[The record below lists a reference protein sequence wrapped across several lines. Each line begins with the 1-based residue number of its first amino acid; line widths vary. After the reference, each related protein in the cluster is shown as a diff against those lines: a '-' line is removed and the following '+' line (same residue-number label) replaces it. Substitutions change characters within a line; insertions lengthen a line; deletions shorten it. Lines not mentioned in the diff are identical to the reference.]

1 MAIVIV
7 GMLDEREEALTVMK
21 ETIESRGHDVLLVD
35 LSIGTGA
42 IVPGLKADVPGAELA
57 RLGGSTIE
65 DVKAMPPGERETVTR
80 IMAEG
85 LTRKVR
91 ELYDSGRLQGVLAVT
106 GMTGATMTLPAMKAL
121 PFGVPKLLVTSVA
134 AMPAYAG
141 RFAEYFGLRDVTVMH
156 AVVDTVGANPL
167 VRALARNSANAI
179 CGMVEG
185 YEAVT
190 TTGKPAIAIT
200 EFGFCD
206 KGAHYVR
213 ELLAEDYDLVSFH
226 ATGLGDRAANDL
238 VGQGLFAA
246 FIDLVPASFAEYML
260 GGNRASGPDR
270 LQAAR
275 AREIPYILSTCGFDM
290 LSCGPIER
298 RDKGDRLWTER
309 RLAERKLLVQDSMRV
324 QARTSPEELREV
336 AAAVAREL
344 NQYPRKDLVKFV
356 IPRGGFSSVSVA
368 GGVLYDPDADEAFVR
383 ALKSGLDREI
393 EVIEVDA
400 DINSET
406 FAAAVVGALRRAQL

>member
-7 GMLDEREEALTVMK
+7 GMLDEREEALALMK
-21 ETIESRGHDVLLVD
+21 ETIEARVHEALVAD
-35 LSIGTGA
+35 ISIGTGA
-42 IVPGLKADVPGAELA
+42 IVSKLQPDVPGAELA

-65 DVKAMPPGERETVTR
+65 AVTAMPPGDRETVTR

-91 ELYDSGRLQGVLAVT
+91 ELYESGRLEGLLAIT
-106 GMTGATMTLPAMKAL
+106 GMTGATISLPAMKAL
-121 PFGVPKLLVTSVA
+121 PFGVPKLLVTSAA

-156 AVVDTVGANPL
+156 AVVDTVGTNPL
-167 VRALARNSANAI
+167 VRALARNSAGAI

-185 YEAVT
+185 YEAVV

-206 KGAHYVR
+206 KGAHHVR
-213 ELLAEDYDLVSFH
+213 ELLEDEYDVVSFH
-226 ATGLGDRAANDL
+226 ATGLGDRAAQDL

-246 FIDLVPASFAEYML
+246 FVDLVPASFAEYML

-270 LQAAR
+270 LQATKDR
-275 AREIPYILSTCGFDM
+275 QIPYILSTCGFDM

-298 RDKGDRLWTER
+298 RDKGDPLWTER
-309 RLAERKLLVQDSMRV
+309 KIAERKLLLQDAMRV
-324 QARTSPEELREV
+324 QARTTPEELEEI
-336 AAAVAREL
+336 AAAVAGEL
-344 NQYPRKDLVKFV
+344 NQYPRKELVKFV
-356 IPRGGFSSVSVA
+356 IPRGGFSSVSVP
-368 GGVLYDPDADEAFVR
+368 GGILYDPDADEAFVR
-383 ALKSGLDREI
+383 ALKSGLDAEI
-393 EVIEVDA
+393 EVIEVNS
-400 DINSET
+400 DINSEA
-406 FAAAVVGALRRAQL
+406 FARAVVGALRRAKS